1 MNNEEIRKL
10 CLEDR
15 TGKIKELKK
24 KLEQLDIDYAKI
36 SLEERMYANLKNS
49 SSLQYRQSFGEK
61 HSEYEKKLNELE
73 LYEEELKKDINILQ
87 REIDYLER
95 VK

>member
-1 MNNEEIRKL
+1 M
-10 CLEDR
+10 
-15 TGKIKELKK
+15 KELKK

-49 SSLQYRQSFGEK
+49 SSVQYGQIFSTK
-61 HSEYEKKLNELE
+61 HSESEKKLKELE
-73 LYEEELKKDINILQ
+73 LCEEKLKNDINILQ
-87 REIDYLER
+87 KEIDYIER

>member
-1 MNNEEIRKL
+1 MNNEEIRKI
-10 CLEDR
+10 CLENR
-15 TGKIKELKK
+15 TDKIKELKK

-49 SSLQYRQSFGEK
+49 SSLQYRQLFSEK
-61 HSEYEKKLNELE
+61 HSECEKELE
-73 LYEEELKKDINILQ
+73 ELETYEEELKNDINILQ
-87 REIDYLER
+87 KEIDYLER